1 MENKRRRGRPVK
13 GPEDIR
19 EHRLTIRFTAGEWD
33 RLTELS
39 TQNKMTRAGFM
50 RSLLT
55 GFGKKKKGE

>member
-1 MENKRRRGRPVK
+1 MDSKRKRGRPEK

-33 RLTELS
+33 KLTSLS
-39 TQNKMTRAGFM
+39 AQNKTTRAGFM

-55 GFGKKKKGE
+55 GKKKEKGE